1 MIAQLHGLL
10 VEATPSVVVVDVSG
24 MGFELGI
31 SNTTAALLPSVGQE
45 ILLYTRMQVREDAIT
60 LFGFATKEERT
71 MFDRLVAVSGVGAKL
86 ALAVLSTYAT
96 ADLYAVVMAEDDK
109 AMAKVP
115 GVGKKTAQ
123 RLILELKSVFAKDR
137 GLVASSL
144 PAAGQFPLGPGA
156 VGDSA
161 SVEDARSAL
170 LSMGFTMQEID
181 LAFEGIEG
189 VQSMQVEQVLAAALK
204 RLGMDA

>member
-10 VEATPSVVVVDVSG
+10 VEATPSVAVVDVSG

-45 ILLYTRMQVREDAIT
+45 VLLYTRMQVREDAMT

-96 ADLYAVVMAEDDK
+96 AELYTIVMSEDDK

-137 GLVASSL
+137 GLAAASL
-144 PAAGQFPLGPGA
+144 PTAGQLPLGPGA

-181 LAFEGIEG
+181 LAFDGIEG
-189 VQSMQVEQVLAAALK
+189 IRSMQVEQVLAAALK